1 MPLGSMSSA
10 KSYPQLAE
18 YVRLGVSVTDGAD
31 AGTSAELSHLPLRV
45 GASSESDLVLSDAG
59 VAGRH
64 CTLESVREGV
74 RIRDAGSPGGVFL
87 GDTRVFD
94 AIAPLPARI
103 SLGES
108 RLLIERLP
116 EPLIR
121 KCVSG
126 ESFGDLL
133 GRSVRMRELFAE
145 LAELAELDGSVLIRA
160 DRGAGRQLVA
170 ESLHDASARRNG
182 PFIFVDC
189 SDLSPPPTPESL
201 FGHERGASAGRS
213 EAHAGA
219 FEQAHGGALYLH
231 EVGSLPKALQ
241 LGIERVLET
250 GEVLKVGASH
260 GTRVDVRLLSSSSTN
275 LAHEA
280 KLGRFDL
287 GLFERLARHEVRIP
301 ALCDRMEDLP
311 LLVEHVLRR
320 TSRADSGREVPASVL
335 APLAA
340 YAWPGNVRELFAV
353 VRMLMMERAPSS
365 ASNQARLAPPDAPAA
380 PEPTALEPLRIA
392 RRTASDRFEQAYVD
406 AVLARTQGNVTR
418 AAAIAEVSRQM
429 MQKLLRK
436 HRQG

>member
-1 MPLGSMSSA
+1 MKDSSA
-10 KSYPQLAE
+10 KSSTHLTE
-18 YVRLGVSVTDGAD
+18 YVRLRASVTDGPD
-31 AGTSAELSHLPLRV
+31 AGTSAELSHLPLRL
-45 GASSESDLVLSDAG
+45 GASSDSDLVLSDAG
-59 VAGRH
+59 VAARH
-64 CTLESVREGV
+64 CTLESVALGV
-74 RIRDAGSPGGVFL
+74 RIRDEGAPDGVFL

-121 KCVSG
+121 KRASD

-145 LAELAELDGSVLIRA
+145 LAGIAERDSNVLIRA

-182 PFIFVDC
+182 PFVFVDC
-189 SDLSPPPTPESL
+189 SDLSHPPTQKSL
-201 FGHERGASAGRS
+201 FGHERGAAAGPG
-213 EAHAGA
+213 EAQAGA
-219 FEQAHGGALYLH
+219 FEQAHAGTLYLH
-231 EVGSLPKALQ
+231 EVGSLPSALQ

-250 GEVLKVGASH
+250 GELPRPGASQ
-260 GTRVDVRLLSSSSTN
+260 GIRVDVRLLGSSSTN

-280 KLGRFDL
+280 KLGRFGL
-287 GLFERLARHEVRIP
+287 GLLERLSRHEVRIP
-301 ALCDRMEDLP
+301 ALRDRMEDLP

-320 TSRADSGREVPASVL
+320 TSRSDPGGELPASLL

-340 YAWPGNVRELFAV
+340 YDWPGNVRELFAV
-353 VRMLMMERAPSS
+353 VRMLMLDRVGSNT
-365 ASNQARLAPPDAPAA
+365 SNQPRLSTTEAPPVL
-380 PEPTALEPLRIA
+380 EPTQLEPLRIA
-392 RRTASDRFEQAYVD
+392 RRAASDHFEQAYVG
-406 AVLARTQGNVTR
+406 ALLARTRGNVTR

>member
-1 MPLGSMSSA
+1 MKDSSA
-10 KSYPQLAE
+10 KSSPHLAE
-18 YVRLGVSVTDGAD
+18 YVRLRVSVTDGFD
-31 AGTSAELSHLPLRV
+31 AGTSAELSHLPLHV

-59 VAGRH
+59 IARRH
-64 CTLESVREGV
+64 CTLESVDGRV

-108 RLLIERLP
+108 RLLVERLP

-121 KCVSG
+121 KRVSD

-133 GRSVRMRELFAE
+133 GRSGRMRELFAE
-145 LAELAELDGSVLIRA
+145 LAEIAERDGSVLIRA
-160 DRGAGRQLVA
+160 ERGAGRQLVA
-170 ESLHDASARRNG
+170 ESLHDASARRNR
-182 PFIFVDC
+182 PFVFVDC
-189 SDLSPPPTPESL
+189 GDPSHPPTQESL
-201 FGHERGASAGRS
+201 FGHERGASAGAR
-213 EAHAGA
+213 EAYAGA
-219 FEQAHGGALYLH
+219 FEQAHAGALYLH

-241 LGIERVLET
+241 VGIERVLET
-250 GEVLKVGASH
+250 GEVLRAGASQ

-275 LAHEA
+275 LAEEA
-280 KLGRFDL
+280 KLGRFSL

-301 ALCDRMEDLP
+301 ALCERMEDLP
-311 LLVEHVLRR
+311 LLVEHVLYR
-320 TSRADSGREVPASVL
+320 TSRADPAREVPAPLL
-335 APLAA
+335 ALLAA
-340 YAWPGNVRELFAV
+340 YDWPGNVRELFAV
-353 VRMLMMERAPSS
+353 VRMLTADRPAPST
-365 ASNQARLAPPDAPAA
+365 SNAARLSATEAPPVL
-380 PEPTALEPLRIA
+380 EPTVLEPLRIA

-436 HRQG
+436 HRPG

>member
-1 MPLGSMSSA
+1 MRDSSA

-18 YVRLGVSVTDGAD
+18 YVRLHVSVTDGSD

-45 GASSESDLVLSDAG
+45 GASSESDLVLSDVG

-64 CTLESVREGV
+64 CTLESVAEGV
-74 RIRDAGSPGGVFL
+74 RIRDEGSPDGVFL

-103 SLGES
+103 SLGKS

-116 EPLIR
+116 EPLLR
-121 KCVSG
+121 KQVSG

-133 GRSVRMRELFAE
+133 GRSARMRELFAE
-145 LAELAELDGSVLIRA
+145 LALIAELDGSVLIRA
-160 DRGAGRQLVA
+160 ERGTGRQLVA

-182 PFIFVDC
+182 PFVFVDC
-189 SDLSPPPTPESL
+189 
-201 FGHERGASAGRS
+201 ASAGPG
-213 EAHAGA
+213 EVHAGA
-219 FEQAHGGALYLH
+219 FEQAQAGTLYLH

-250 GEVLKVGASH
+250 G
-260 GTRVDVRLLSSSSTN
+260 VDVRLLSSSSTN

-280 KLGRFDL
+280 KLGRFGL

-320 TSRADSGREVPASVL
+320 TSRADSVREVPASLL
-335 APLAA
+335 ALLSA
-340 YAWPGNVRELFAV
+340 YDWPGNVRELFAV

-365 ASNQARLAPPDAPAA
+365 ASNPARLSPTEAPPVL
-380 PEPTALEPLRIA
+380 EPTMLEPLRIA
-392 RRTASDRFEQAYVD
+392 RRAASDRFEQAYVD

>member
-1 MPLGSMSSA
+1 MKDSPA

-18 YVRLGVSVTDGAD
+18 YVRLRVSVTDGSD

-45 GASSESDLVLSDAG
+45 GSSSESDLVLSDAG

-64 CTLESVREGV
+64 CTLESVAGGV
-74 RIRDAGSPGGVFL
+74 RLRDEGSPDGVFL

-94 AIAPLPARI
+94 AIAPLPARV

-116 EPLIR
+116 EPLLR
-121 KCVSG
+121 NRASG

-133 GRSVRMRELFAE
+133 GRSSRMRELFAE
-145 LAELAELDGSVLIRA
+145 LAEIAKLDGSVLIRA
-160 DRGAGRQLVA
+160 ERGAGRQLVA

-189 SDLSPPPTPESL
+189 SDLSPPPTQESL
-201 FGHERGASAGRS
+201 FGHERGASAGRG

-250 GEVLKVGASH
+250 GEVLRVGASQ

-280 KLGRFDL
+280 KLDRFAL
-287 GLFERLARHEVRIP
+287 GLLERLARHEVRIP

-311 LLVEHVLRR
+311 LLVEHVLYR
-320 TSRADSGREVPASVL
+320 TSRADAVREVPASLL
-335 APLAA
+335 ALLAA
-340 YAWPGNVRELFAV
+340 YDWPGNVRELFAV
-353 VRMLMMERAPSS
+353 VGALMLDGAASS
-365 ASNQARLAPPDAPAA
+365 TSNQARPSPTGAPPPL
-380 PEPTALEPLRIA
+380 EPTVLEPLRIA
-392 RRTASDRFEQAYVD
+392 RRVASDRFEQAYVD

>member
-1 MPLGSMSSA
+1 MKDSSA
-10 KSYPQLAE
+10 KSSPQLAE
-18 YVRLGVSVTDGAD
+18 YVRLRVSVTEGSD
-31 AGTSAELSHLPLRV
+31 AGTSSELSHLPLRV
-45 GASSESDLVLSDAG
+45 GSSSERDLVLSDAR

-64 CTLESVREGV
+64 CTLESVAGGV
-74 RIRDAGSPGGVFL
+74 RVRDEGSPDGVFL
-87 GDTRVFD
+87 GDMRVFD

-108 RLLIERLP
+108 RLLIERLS

-121 KCVSG
+121 KRVSG

-133 GRSVRMRELFAE
+133 GRSARMRELFAE
-145 LAELAELDGSVLIRA
+145 LAHIAELDGNVLIRA

-170 ESLHDASARRNG
+170 ESIHDASARRNG
-182 PFIFVDC
+182 PFVFVDC
-189 SDLSPPPTPESL
+189 SDLSHPPTHQTL
-201 FGHERGASAGRS
+201 FGHERGASAGPR

-219 FEQAHGGALYLH
+219 FEQAHTGALYLH

-250 GEVLKVGASH
+250 GEVLRAGASQ
-260 GTRVDVRLLSSSSTN
+260 GTRVDVRVLSSTSTN
-275 LAHEA
+275 LAQEA
-280 KLGRFDL
+280 KLGRFGL
-287 GLFERLARHEVRIP
+287 GLLERLARHEVRIP

-320 TSRADSGREVPASVL
+320 TSRADSVREVPAALL

-340 YAWPGNVRELFAV
+340 YDWPGNVRELFAV
-353 VRMLMMERAPSS
+353 VGMLMLDRAGSS
-365 ASNQARLAPPDAPAA
+365 TSNQARLSQTDAPPAL
-380 PEPTALEPLRIA
+380 EPTLLEPLRIA
-392 RRTASDRFEQAYVD
+392 RRAASDRFEQAYVS
-406 AVLARTQGNVTR
+406 ALLARTQGNVTR

-436 HRQG
+436 SRQG